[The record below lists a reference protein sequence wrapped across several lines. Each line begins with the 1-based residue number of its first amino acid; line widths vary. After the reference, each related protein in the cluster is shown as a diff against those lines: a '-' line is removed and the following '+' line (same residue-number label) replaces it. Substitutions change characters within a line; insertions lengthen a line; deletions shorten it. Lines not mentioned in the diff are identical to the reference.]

1 MKLIHLFALL
11 LLAAGCRNNDQK
23 KITDP
28 MVVTTVPVTNSIA
41 GKTTDAPY
49 YWEAD
54 LTQKEGL
61 IVKRSATIPADS
73 LNAVMMTARLNG
85 IYPEVPFLLKKIS
98 NDTAYIRVT
107 DSRYLSRQMGSSG
120 PEAWMAEVVYNFTE
134 VPDIRYVNI
143 DFKVRDHGAPGTY
156 SRTDFTMR

>member
-1 MKLIHLFALL
+1 MKLIYLFPLL
-11 LLAAGCRNNDQK
+11 LLAAGCRSNDQK
-23 KITDP
+23 KTAYPVI
-28 MVVTTVPVTNSIA
+28 VNTVPVTDSLPR
-41 GKTTDAPY
+41 KTTDAPY

-54 LTQKEGL
+54 LTQQEGL
-61 IVKRSATIPADS
+61 VVKRSATIPADS
-73 LNAVMMTARLNG
+73 LNPVMMTARLNG
-85 IYPEVPFLLKKIS
+85 LYPEVPFLLKKIS

-120 PEAWMAEVVYNFTE
+120 PEAWMAEVVYNLTE